1 MSNISNGLI
10 QRVMVVTAALFGW
23 RYCQDE
29 AAANPSGGKVFSGSA
44 TFNNSGS
51 VETITTSGNSYINW
65 SSFNIGAGETT
76 TFVEPSSSS
85 VVWNNINGASP
96 SQILGNLN
104 ANGYVILQNQAG
116 FYVGGQA
123 AITAHGLV
131 MTTGASPAPNLSSGG
146 AWEFDA
152 PPPTAKIINY
162 GQINIAGGGS
172 AFLIADNIE
181 NDGTI
186 SAPSGK
192 IGLYAGEKVLVS
204 MSPDG
209 RGLSSVV
216 TLPQGSVDNEGRLIA
231 DGGAIVAQAQTVNQ
245 NGLVQAN
252 SVQNVDGT
260 IELLASESVN
270 LGANSAI
277 SAQGDSTGVSS
288 GGSVTIKPS
297 GSFADQAGSSINVS
311 GGSQGGNGGEVE
323 ISAPQMSAIQSSVN
337 GQASPGYVSGELTI
351 DPANIW
357 LSAVPNDPNA
367 PNGYTSIDINSFS
380 GLSINLQADDNIEL
394 NTLWSLPSAAQ
405 AAALSLAAG
414 NNITLDDGAGI
425 LAGKN
430 WTVSLAAG
438 TAFTPTPGQPTP
450 ASGNDGIYLNGD
462 SYVQT
467 FNGNINLSAANE
479 IIVNDGE
486 VVTGGGG
493 SINATTVYGDINTGL
508 NTSGYTYSGSAPYYG
523 VSIPGGVAELGGI
536 STAAGGNVDITAG
549 KDVISYDPS
558 GTISSD
564 AGSGAFG
571 PEGGNVSIT
580 AGGNVYG
587 HYVLANGVGTITA
600 GGNAGGGANG
610 ANPFALS
617 LINGIWNINAPEGS
631 IYLQEVRNPNGV
643 FNGVASSGGLH
654 PTSNPYEHYFN
665 YAPTATVNLDA
676 GIGVDLTGLTL
687 PRLAAAPIQVLYPPI
702 LNISAGSGGIT
713 LESSV
718 TLFPSLYQNLDLTT
732 TAGGS
737 LVGVPD
743 SSGNDPELL
752 MSDSSQTTWV
762 ESGSTETF
770 NNADNGSVLPVNNP
784 HPVDINIAGNMDTL
798 NLITDKAVQLSVGG
812 NINNCGFSGQNLSP
826 SDITSITVGGEII
839 NGSAYSFINLMGTIG
854 DLPSAVVPPG
864 IANSWS
870 SIFLLALN
878 PQAIANL
885 TIPAG
890 TLPSQYLTYALVTA
904 NASLFGVSK
913 TSTGLFYNN
922 TLANFGFIYNSATS
936 QLGFDSADGHLSLTT
951 VAQLTAPLTVLALDA
966 NGIPETYTSGGHTY
980 FKTTTVQWGVSTT
993 LPSGVPAAELDAL
1006 AAASQTAATK
1016 PQLGY
1021 TIGGPGQFVIQAG
1034 AIDLGDSPGI
1044 FSSGSDFTAAGG
1056 FGNRYA
1062 NLASLTPTGAGA
1074 SLEVEVSGDLT
1085 MLNSSIAT
1093 LGGGDL
1099 NVISTGGTLNL
1110 GLPFLNNT
1118 TSGQSYGLYTVGG
1131 GNVNVTAL
1139 GDVDI
1144 AGSRVATFNGGN
1156 IFIESLA
1163 GNVNVGSG
1171 GDTQNGITLS
1181 YVNPVTGQAAT
1192 YAEDFFGSGILAFTL
1207 SPATPNDISN
1217 GILPPPNTAAAPG
1230 DITVLTPHGDIT
1242 SSEAGIQQIA
1252 LDGSTAAG
1260 PVINLIAG
1268 SDSFLGNI
1276 VLGGSGVIGG
1286 SVNASANGNI
1296 DGNIIS
1302 RQNSNIQAQQNF
1314 NGSVVAAGSVSVN
1327 AGGNVTGN
1335 IVGIG
1340 GANVSGG
1347 DVTAAVL
1354 GQNVSV
1360 NGGASTSTLGTSAS
1374 ATSASQSAAQQSS
1387 SSAKQQVAVNSSD
1400 NGDDS
1405 DDKRKKKPGLMQR
1418 IKRVTVILPKS
1429 T

>member
-1 MSNISNGLI
+1 
-10 QRVMVVTAALFGW
+10 
-23 RYCQDE
+23 
-29 AAANPSGGKVFSGSA
+29 
-44 TFNNSGS
+44 
-51 VETITTSGNSYINW
+51 
-65 SSFNIGAGETT
+65 
-76 TFVEPSSSS
+76 
-85 VVWNNINGASP
+85 
-96 SQILGNLN
+96 LN

-123 AITAHGLV
+123 AISAHGLV
-131 MTTGASPAPNLSSGG
+131 MTTAGSPAPNLSSGG

-216 TLPQGSVDNEGRLIA
+216 TLPQGSVDNEGHLVA
-231 DGGAIVAQAQTVNQ
+231 DAGAIVAQAQTVNQ

-252 SVQNVDGT
+252 SVQNVNGT
-260 IELLASESVN
+260 IELLASDNVN

-277 SAQGDSTGVSS
+277 SAQGDNSGVSS
-288 GGSVTIKPS
+288 GGSVTIKSS

-311 GGSQGGNGGEVE
+311 GGAQGGNGGDAE
-323 ISAPQMSAIQSSVN
+323 ICAPQMAAIQSTIN

-367 PNGYTSIDINSFS
+367 PNGYTSVDINSFS
-380 GLSINLQADDNIEL
+380 GLSINLQADNNIEL
-394 NTLWSLPSAAQ
+394 STLWSLASAAQ

-425 LAGKN
+425 LGANN
-430 WTVSLAAG
+430 WSISLAAG
-438 TAFTPTPGQPTP
+438 TAFAPTPAQPTP
-450 ASGNDGIYLNGD
+450 ASGNDGIYLNGN
-462 SYVQT
+462 SYIQT

-479 IIVNDGE
+479 IIVNDGQ
-486 VVTGGGG
+486 VVTAGGG
-493 SINATTVYGDINTGL
+493 SINATTVYGDINTGV
-508 NTSGYTYSGSAPYYG
+508 NTSGYTYSGSAPYYS
-523 VSIPGGVAELGGI
+523 VSIPGGIAVLGGM
-536 STAAGGNVDITAG
+536 STAAGGNVNISAG

-571 PEGGNVSIT
+571 PQAGNVTIT

-587 HYVLANGVGTITA
+587 HYVLANGVGKITA
-600 GGNAGGGANG
+600 GGNVGGGANG

-617 LINGIWNINAPEGS
+617 LINGTWNINAPDGS
-631 IYLQEVRNPNGV
+631 IYLQEVRNPNGL
-643 FNGVASSGGLH
+643 FNGVANSSGLH
-654 PTSNPYEHYFN
+654 PTPNPYLHYFN

-687 PRLAAAPIQVLYPPI
+687 PRLSAAQIQVLYPPI

-713 LESSV
+713 LDNSL
-718 TLFPSLYQNLDLTT
+718 TLFPSLYQNLNLTT

-752 MSDSSQTTWV
+752 MSDSSQTAWV
-762 ESGSTETF
+762 KSGSTETF
-770 NNADNGSVLPVNNP
+770 DNADNGSVLPVNNP
-784 HPVDINIAGNMDTL
+784 NPVNINIAGDMNTL
-798 NLITDKAVQLSVGG
+798 NLITDKAVQLAVGG
-812 NINNCGFSGQNLSP
+812 NINNCGFSAQNLSP
-826 SDITSITVGGEII
+826 SDITSITVGGEIF
-839 NGSAYSFINLMGTIG
+839 NGSAYSFINLIGTMDGMPVTGSIG
-854 DLPSAVVPPG
+854 DLSASLVPPQ
-864 IANSWS
+864 IADSWN

-878 PQAIANL
+878 PQTIAKL
-885 TIPAG
+885 A
-890 TLPSQYLTYALVTA
+890 LPVNGLPSSQYLSYALI
-904 NASLFGVSK
+904 NASLFGVSQ
-913 TSTGLFYNN
+913 TASG
-922 TLANFGFIYNSATS
+922 GFINNVSNLGFTYNPTTG
-936 QLGFDSADGHLSLTT
+936 QLGFDSAYGHLGLTT
-951 VAQLTAPLTVLALDA
+951 PTAATPNQSPYVNVAQLTSPLTVLVLDA
-966 NGIPETYTSGGHTY
+966 NGVPETYNSGGKTY
-980 FKTTTVQWGVSTT
+980 FKTTTVQWGVSLT
-993 LPSGVPAAELDAL
+993 LPSGVPAAQLDAL
-1006 AAASQTAATK
+1006 SVASQTSATK

-1021 TIGGPGQFVIQAG
+1021 TIGGPGQFVIDAG
-1034 AIDLGDSPGI
+1034 SIDLGDSPGI
-1044 FSSGSDFTAAGG
+1044 FSCGSENAVLGG
-1056 FGNRYA
+1056 FGDRYA
-1062 NLASLTPTGAGA
+1062 NLASITPTGDGA
-1074 SLEVEVSGDLT
+1074 SVQVDINGDLT
-1085 MLNSSIAT
+1085 MLNSAIAT

-1099 NVISTGGTLNL
+1099 NVTSTGGTLNL
-1110 GLPFLNNT
+1110 GSPFLNNSS
-1118 TSGQSYGLYTVGG
+1118 SGLSYGVYTAGG

-1156 IFIESLA
+1156 ISIESLG

-1181 YVNPVTGQAAT
+1181 YVNPLTGQAAT

-1207 SPATPNDISN
+1207 SPATPNDIAN
-1217 GILPPPNTAAAPG
+1217 GTLPPPNAASAPG
-1230 DITVLTPHGDIT
+1230 NITVLTPHGDIT
-1242 SSEAGIQQIA
+1242 SSQAGIQQIA

-1268 SDSFLGNI
+1268 SQNYIGNI

-1286 SVNASANGNI
+1286 SINASASGNI

-1314 NGSVVAAGSVSVN
+1314 NGSVVAAGSASVQ
-1327 AGGNVTGN
+1327 AGGSVSGS

-1347 DVTAAVL
+1347 DVSAQVL
-1354 GQNVSV
+1354 SQNASV
-1360 NGGASTSTLGTSAS
+1360 NGGTQQSTLGTSAS

-1400 NGDDS
+1400 NGDDT